1 MFDLLIASHP
11 KRQRSLRRAVVSIG
25 LHALLIGAA
34 IEGTRQAAEAALTRS
49 ADAPIFFVLRP
60 PPEQPPTPEQAPEP
74 PKADAIVAV
83 NPPPKGFQTVVAPAE
98 IPKVIP
104 AIDLSQRALDPRNF
118 TGRGVEGGIAGGVVG
133 GTGKV
138 DPSVVPVGAVY
149 VAADLDEPA
158 QVVFQP
164 APRYPSVLEE
174 AGVSG
179 IVAVQFVIGPQ
190 GKVEPASVEVIRST
204 DSAFVQA
211 ALESI
216 LQSSFRP
223 ARFQGH
229 AVRQL
234 ATQTIRFTLASR

>member
-11 KRQRSLRRAVVSIG
+11 TRQRSVGRVAASIG
-25 LHALLIGAA
+25 MHALLIGVA
-34 IEGTRQAAEAALTRS
+34 IEGTRQAAEAARNHPQ
-49 ADAPIFFVLRP
+49 DVPIFFVLRP
-60 PPEQPPTPEQAPEP
+60 PPEQPPTPTPPPEP
-74 PKADAIVAV
+74 PKEQAIVAI
-83 NPPPKGFQTVVAPAE
+83 NPPPKGFQTVVPPTE

-104 AIDLSQRALDPRNF
+104 AIDPSQQALDPRNF
-118 TGRGVEGGIAGGVVG
+118 TGKGVEGGIAGGVVG

-138 DPSVVPVGAVY
+138 DPSAVPAGVVF

-158 QVVFQP
+158 QVIFQP
-164 APRYPSVLEE
+164 APRYPPVLEE

-179 IVAVQFVIGPQ
+179 AVAFQFVIGPQ
-190 GKVEPASVEVIRST
+190 GKVEPRSVEVVQST
-204 DSAFVQA
+204 DSAFIQA

-216 LQSSFRP
+216 LQTSFRP
-223 ARFQGH
+223 ARYRGR

>member
-1 MFDLLIASHP
+1 MLDLLIASHP
-11 KRQRSLRRAVVSIG
+11 KRQRSLRRVVGSIG
-25 LHALLIGAA
+25 VHALLIGIA
-34 IEGTRQAAEAALTRS
+34 IEGTRQAAEAALTRN
-49 ADAPIFFVLRP
+49 ADAPVFFVLRP

-74 PKADAIVAV
+74 PKADAIAV
-83 NPPPKGFQTVVAPAE
+83 INPPPKGFQTIVAPAE

-118 TGRGVEGGIAGGVVG
+118 TGKGVEGGIAGGVVG

-138 DPSVVPVGAVY
+138 DPRAVPVGTVY

-158 QVVFQP
+158 QVMFQP
-164 APRYPSVLEE
+164 APRYPSVLEQ

-190 GKVEPASVEVIRST
+190 GKVEPASVDVIQST
-204 DSAFVQA
+204 DSAFIQA

-223 ARFQGH
+223 ARFRGH